1 MYESGYYPA
10 GAEYDPRAPWNER
23 EPTMIE
29 CAACGGKGYHWHAYD
44 FEADRETECTEE
56 TWELLP
62 ETEEEAIVP
71 SACTSSR
78 AKRRPAKC
86 AMVRAKWNMNPI
98 TMTMT
103 KIKPIINPDEYYQRS
118 EVSNSDLTELKNQ
131 LHPHM
136 QYGDREAAFR
146 FGSIVDAI
154 ITEPSRVDFLHMTID
169 GEQCSEE
176 EFLHAR
182 EMQRALRAEARR
194 DPFLAKVLELSETQ
208 CFMVNKQQ
216 PFDNSG
222 FRFTLDTR
230 CKWDWWLPSCHFGG
244 DLKTTFASTQ
254 AEFDNAV
261 DFFDWDRSRAWYM
274 DIAHSDRDFIYAI
287 SKKNCRIFKKFIK
300 RGDDTYLR
308 GFDKYNE
315 LAFQYW
321 AFSLA

>member
-1 MYESGYYPA
+1 
-10 GAEYDPRAPWNER
+10 
-23 EPTMIE
+23 MIE

-62 ETEEEAIVP
+62 ETEEEAIAKP
-71 SACTSSR
+71 CTSSR

-86 AMVRAKWNMNPI
+86 AMVRAKWNMDPI

-321 AFSLA
+321 AFSLT